1 MELTVTPAP
10 NKPQVTVISLP
21 GDLDASNYLQVIERV
36 DQLYKGGTR
45 GLIFDLSQT
54 EFVSSSGLVAIHSM
68 ALLMQGQRP
77 PSPEDGWGAIRAL
90 KGGSGDKA
98 RECLKLVNPQAR
110 VASTLEKV
118 GLNEALDIYPTVDA
132 ALATF

>member
-10 NKPQVTVISLP
+10 TKPHVTVIALP

-36 DQLYKGGTR
+36 DQLYKAGTR

-68 ALLMQGQRP
+68 ALLMQGQQP
-77 PSPEDGWGAIRAL
+77 LSPENGWGAIRAL
-90 KGGSGDKA
+90 KGGSGEKA
-98 RECLKLVNPQAR
+98 RECLKLVAPQAR

-118 GLNEALDIYPTVDA
+118 GLSEALDVYPTVDA